1 MYEEPISSFSTRS
14 TMVFPPHQ
22 PARRIFAPIMN
33 KNQTDLKSMLWHIR
47 LCDNPEDLH
56 PLSEHLLGDQIQG
69 QHVLGQRE
77 VDLQDLFLDTDGIL
91 GFIIDQAGDDPVT
104 NEDYFI
110 LRYVVILKHHLQ
122 LW

>member
-14 TMVFPPHQ
+14 MMVFPPHQ
-22 PARRIFAPIMN
+22 PARRIFLPIMD
-33 KNQTDLKSMLWHIR
+33 KNPTDLKSMLWHIR
-47 LCDNPEDLH
+47 LCDNSEDLH

-77 VDLQDLFLDTDGIL
+77 VDLQDLFLDTHGIL

-104 NEDYFI
+104 KEDYF
-110 LRYVVILKHHLQ
+110 
-122 LW
+122 